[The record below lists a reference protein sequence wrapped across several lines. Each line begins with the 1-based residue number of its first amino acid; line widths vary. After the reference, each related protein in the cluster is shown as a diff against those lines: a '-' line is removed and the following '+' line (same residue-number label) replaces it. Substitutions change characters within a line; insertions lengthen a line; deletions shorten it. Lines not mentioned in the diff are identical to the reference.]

1 MSDNETLGHRTVTAF
16 FDGESDANTA
26 VKSLYNAGIDKASV
40 RLVEGRG
47 GALEERVHAEVHKGF
62 LQSLSDFFMSDEDRH
77 SYAEGLSRGG
87 YLVTVTGL
95 DDTTYSDAV
104 DILDREGAVNFDER
118 EEEWRTEGWSPYAAK
133 PTAATVG
140 WAEGSVDEVI
150 PVVSEELQIGKRD
163 VNLGRVRVRSYV
175 REEPVSQK
183 VNLRDERVTLERRPV
198 DRPLTATDNAFA
210 ERTIVAEE
218 HSEQAVVAKE
228 ARVTEEIALRK
239 DTVDRQET
247 VTDTVRRTEVEI
259 EDERNLAQQTPKP
272 MARRS

>member
-26 VKSLYNAGIDKASV
+26 VKFFHNAGIDKAAV

-47 GALEERVHAEVHKGF
+47 GALEESAHAEVHKGF

-95 DDTTYSDAV
+95 DDTTYNDAV

-118 EEEWRTEGWSPYAAK
+118 EEEWRAKGWAPYAAK
-133 PTAATVG
+133 PTAATMG
-140 WAEGSVDEVI
+140 SAEGTVDEVI
-150 PVVSEELQIGKRD
+150 PVVSEVLQVGKRD

-175 REEPVSQK
+175 REEPVSQQ

-239 DTVDRQET
+239 ETVDRQET

-259 EDERNLAQQTPKP
+259 EDERNLAQSAKP
-272 MARRS
+272 MVRRP

>member
-26 VKSLYNAGIDKASV
+26 VKSLHNAGIDQASV

-47 GALEERVHAEVHKGF
+47 GDLDASAHAEVHRGF

-77 SYAEGLSRGG
+77 SYAEGLTRGG

-95 DDTTYSDAV
+95 NDTDYNTAV
-104 DILDREGAVNFDER
+104 EILDREGAVDFDER
-118 EEEWRTEGWSPYAAK
+118 EEEWRTDGWSSYAAK
-133 PTAATVG
+133 PAAEETVASATV
-140 WAEGSVDEVI
+140 DDVI
-150 PVVSEELQIGKRD
+150 PVVSEELQVGKRD
-163 VNLGRVRVRSYV
+163 VNLGSVRVRSYV
-175 REEPVSQK
+175 REEPVSQQI
-183 VNLRDERVTLERRPV
+183 NLRDERVTLERRPV
-198 DRPLTATDNAFA
+198 DRPLNATDDAFA

-218 HSEQAVVAKE
+218 HSEQAVVAKV
-228 ARVTEEIALRK
+228 ARVTEKIALRK

-259 EDERNLAQQTPKP
+259 EDERNLAQGAKP
-272 MARRS
+272 TVRRP